1 MVYPKYR
8 SSNIGKLLVKMNV
21 HFIIFLIISNLFL
34 IFCEGEEKIFD
45 SSNII
50 IFNHTK
56 LNAGSINKNSDLII
70 EYYSEENYDD
80 IPNSILFYGLSKNGR
95 YCFSNESSYTQE
107 KNINIDEI
115 IDIDGFYNNYEIYDS
130 KNLFVSIKDDFNR
143 ENQYLFSINSYNSLV
158 ELHNFTYNLNNK
170 HYIWDFNDFFDLDED
185 SYYFQYERQIYE
197 LSKESTYIIA
207 FIPKFLVN

>member
-1 MVYPKYR
+1 MFYPKYR

-56 LNAGSINKNSDLII
+56 LNAGSMNKNGDLII

-95 YCFSNESSYTQE
+95 YCFSDKSSYTQE
-107 KNINIDEI
+107 KNIDIDEI
-115 IDIDGFYNNYEIYDS
+115 IDIPGYYKTYEIYDS
-130 KNLFVSIKDDFNR
+130 KNLFVSIKDDSNR
-143 ENQYLFSINSYNSLV
+143 ESQYLFSINSHNSLV
-158 ELHNFTYNLNNK
+158 ELHNFNNNLN
-170 HYIWDFNDFFDLDED
+170 
-185 SYYFQYERQIYE
+185 
-197 LSKESTYIIA
+197 
-207 FIPKFLVN
+207 